1 MGVRERLSVARQS
14 LHSIERFLSQ
24 FVPAEEVQK
33 LVSLPENRKRLLPL
47 RLVLWSLLQ
56 MVDLFLAEG
65 KSGRGLLRRF
75 RVRIHA
81 VDSRVLELVSICMD
95 CVKHRRSNAA
105 ANMQLGLDRHS
116 FLPSF
121 ASLNLVGE
129 HDKKRA
135 HEP

>member
-1 MGVRERLSVARQS
+1 
-14 LHSIERFLSQ
+14 
-24 FVPAEEVQK
+24 
-33 LVSLPENRKRLLPL
+33 
-47 RLVLWSLLQ
+47 
-56 MVDLFLAEG
+56 
-65 KSGRGLLRRF
+65 
-75 RVRIHA
+75 
-81 VDSRVLELVSICMD
+81 MD